1 VRRREFISLL
11 GGAAAGWPLAARAQ
25 QSAMPVIGFLHSGSA
40 APYAGRMAAFH
51 RGLGDTGFV
60 EGKNVAI
67 EYRWAE
73 GSYDRLPALATD
85 LVRRGV
91 SVIVAAGGITSA
103 PAAKAATTTIP
114 IVFTIAADPVAM
126 GLVTSLARPEGNL
139 TGVTWLSAALGA
151 KRLGLL
157 NEMAPDATV
166 VTLLLNPN
174 TPAADTVVKDVQ
186 EAGRALRLQIQVLG
200 ARDAHDIDA
209 AFETL
214 VRQGTKAL
222 LVQPDPVF
230 TSRYMQIAALGT
242 KLGIPAIY
250 PSREYAEAGGVMSYG
265 PDVSDEYRKAG
276 VYTGRILR
284 GARPADLPIQRPTK
298 FELVINLKT
307 VKALGLRISE
317 TFILLADEVI
327 E

>member
-1 VRRREFISLL
+1 MRRREFITLL
-11 GGAAAGWPLAARAQ
+11 GGAAAWPVAARGRQ
-25 QSAMPVIGFLHSGSA
+25 PAMPVIGFLHSGSA
-40 APYAGRMAAFH
+40 APYVGRMAAFH
-51 RGLGDTGFV
+51 RGLGETGFV

-73 GSYDRLPALATD
+73 GSYDRLPALASD
-85 LVRRGV
+85 LVRRSV

-126 GLVTSLARPEGNL
+126 GLVTSLARPEGNM

-157 NEMAPDATV
+157 NEMAPNATV
-166 VTLLLNPN
+166 VALLLNPSI
-174 TPAADTVVKDVQ
+174 PSAATVVKEVQ

-200 ARDAHDIDA
+200 ARDVLEIDA
-209 AFETL
+209 ALETL
-214 VRQGTKAL
+214 VRQGAKAL
-222 LVQPDPVF
+222 LVQPDPIF

-250 PSREYAEAGGVMSYG
+250 PSREYAEAGGIMSYG

-276 VYTGRILR
+276 VYTGRILK

-307 VKALGLRISE
+307 AKALGFEIPPTVLAR
-317 TFILLADEVI
+317 ADEVI